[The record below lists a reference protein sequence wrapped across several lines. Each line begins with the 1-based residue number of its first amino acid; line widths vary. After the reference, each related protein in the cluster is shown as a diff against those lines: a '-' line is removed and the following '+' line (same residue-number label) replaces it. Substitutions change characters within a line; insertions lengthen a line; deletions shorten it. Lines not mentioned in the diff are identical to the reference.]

1 MKRLFILVLA
11 ILSILTFSC
20 KKTSNETTSA
30 TSPDYYQMKVGN
42 YWIYQNYTI
51 DTNGVV
57 TAGKLFDSAHI
68 EKDTI
73 IRGYTYYK
81 LWENPMLLWKSQLP
95 SYVRDSSGFLIS
107 NSGEKLCSDNDFRD
121 TLGIDTMNVNI
132 FKGYV
137 KMTGKD
143 SVVTVPVGSFQS
155 ITCRMRVVPTQ
166 PTDPHPVRYSYDV
179 YGKNIGKIKSHNF
192 YYNGGQQIE
201 VRLVR
206 YKLNN

>member
-1 MKRLFILVLA
+1 MKRLLTLLLA

-20 KKTSNETTSA
+20 KKTSNETTSTA
-30 TSPDYYQMKVGN
+30 TPDYYQLKVGN

-81 LWENPMLLWKSQLP
+81 LWENELLLNPTQTP
-95 SYVRDSSGFLIS
+95 IYQRDSSGFLVS
-107 NSGEKLCSDNDFRD
+107 NLGCKVCSDNDFKD
-121 TLGIDTMNVNI
+121 TLEIDTNNLNI

-143 SVVTVPVGSFQS
+143 SVVTVPAGSFQS

-166 PTDPHPVRYSYDV
+166 PNDPHPVRYIYDV
-179 YGKNIGKIKSHNF
+179 YGKNIGRIKSHNF
-192 YYNGGQQIE
+192 YYIGGQQIE
-201 VRLVR
+201 IRLVR
-206 YKLNN
+206 YKVNN